1 MIREKVEI
9 RPGKKGKKTFLSP
22 PGIEPGS
29 FAWKANIV
37 TI

>member
-1 MIREKVEI
+1 MIRV
-9 RPGKKGKKTFLSP
+9 KKWKFVRKKILSP